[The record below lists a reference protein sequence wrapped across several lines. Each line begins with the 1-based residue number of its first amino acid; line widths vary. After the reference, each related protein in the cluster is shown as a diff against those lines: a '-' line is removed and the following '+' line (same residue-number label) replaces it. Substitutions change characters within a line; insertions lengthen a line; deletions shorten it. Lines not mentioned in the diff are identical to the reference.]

1 MGYLK
6 YKGYTGSV
14 EYSEEDKCLFGK
26 VQGLSKDSI
35 TYEGS
40 TVEELTADF
49 EGAIDDYLALCEEN
63 GIEPRK
69 PYTGVLNVRLTPEI
83 HSGVARAAQNEGI
96 TINAFIKNAV
106 ARALGMI
113 VQVTARVTDEHERT
127 HPPCVQ
133 TYYTGKWVTGEIM
146 EDIAMVVGGVIY
158 QQELN
163 SFKTEKVG

>member
-26 VQGLSKDSI
+26 VQGMSKDSI

-49 EGAIDDYLALCEEN
+49 QGAVDDYLTLCEEN

-69 PYTGVLNVRLTPEI
+69 PYSGVLNVRLTPENDTSFEGTEPNATAKAI
-83 HSGVARAAQNEGI
+83 SRAQR
-96 TINAFIKNAV
+96 K
-106 ARALGMI
+106 
-113 VQVTARVTDEHERT
+113 
-127 HPPCVQ
+127 
-133 TYYTGKWVTGEIM
+133 
-146 EDIAMVVGGVIY
+146 
-158 QQELN
+158 
-163 SFKTEKVG
+163 